1 MTAYIFRELTPATWP
16 DFERLFRGPG
26 GNDHC
31 WCMYYRRGQ
40 SAAKEAAEYRVK
52 RDGFPEHNR
61 RRNEALVREGR
72 SHGILVY
79 EEGVPIGW
87 CAYGRADEFPAID
100 RGRFYRR
107 LAPPPRGIWR
117 IACFIVA
124 RGHRRR
130 GVATAALR
138 GALEAIRDRGGGLVE
153 AYPVAVPKTGSN
165 TLWFGTVGMFERE
178 GFEKVARL
186 GASVLMRKVL
196 PGRRRAPQWSRQS
209 RSPRRKH

>member
-100 RGRFYRR
+100 RG
-107 LAPPPRGIWR
+107 PSP
-117 IACFIVA
+117 IAGPDYTPCPFRQGSAYV
-124 RGHRRR
+124 
-130 GVATAALR
+130 
-138 GALEAIRDRGGGLVE
+138 GGGLSHIEVGVVDRIQ
-153 AYPVAVPKTGSN
+153 PQQVVPQ
-165 TLWFGTVGMFERE
+165 RPR
-178 GFEKVARL
+178 AL
-186 GASVLMRKVL
+186 G
-196 PGRRRAPQWSRQS
+196 
-209 RSPRRKH
+209 